1 MLFYNI
7 DTHLVGLCDLSSMMP
22 ALLDLDNDL
31 HLLIWYLSDISFK
44 YLSCLSKYDKL
55 NIQSLVIN

>member
-1 MLFYNI
+1 MLIYNI

-22 ALLDLDNDL
+22 SLLDVDNVL
-31 HLLIWYLSDISFK
+31 HLLIWYLSDKSFK

-55 NIQSLVIN
+55 DIQSLVIN